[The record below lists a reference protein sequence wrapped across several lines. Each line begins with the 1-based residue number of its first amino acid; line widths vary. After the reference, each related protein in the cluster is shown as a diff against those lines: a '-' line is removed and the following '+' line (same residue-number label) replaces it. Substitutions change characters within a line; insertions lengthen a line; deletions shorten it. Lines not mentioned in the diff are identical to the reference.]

1 MEMEKATREDIL
13 YDLTAN
19 NAKEAYAFHGLVSRK
34 NTELSDAPIDDEI
47 PPDEEAGYVSAPIGG
62 WSFPIKLVELTC
74 NYPTL
79 TD

>member
-62 WSFPIKLVELTC
+62 WSFPSPSNSLS
-74 NYPTL
+74 
-79 TD
+79 